1 MAVAFLISCAA
12 LFLEHQNLVVL
23 EVFQDLALHRGA
35 FYYRCT
41 YFDLTVVVC
50 EQDFVETYG
59 RIFFALK
66 TVNIKFPTFFSFK
79 LLTCNLY
86 YNVHLFDGYVFEH
99 NSECKYTH
107 IYFISNI
114 PREFFSA
121 RSALAWFWAGSPR
134 TVPHDAVPSL
144 QQRAPAHAGRGFM
157 NRILIVS
164 DDIFLRDMVRLSLID
179 MHTEVRCAADA
190 DEMEGLCRRVLFD
203 LVIVLHVAPFLCG
216 RDVVRGVRPAGLR
229 RPLFYVVSWLQ
240 SEQAV
245 LSLLECG
252 VDQYMAFP
260 LSLQRLRGKVSNDLN
275 RLL

>member
-66 TVNIKFPTFFSFK
+66 TVDIKFPTFFSFK

-107 IYFISNI
+107 IYLINNISGKFFW
-114 PREFFSA
+114 PRA
-121 RSALAWFWAGSPR
+121 ALAWFWAG
-134 TVPHDAVPSL
+134 
-144 QQRAPAHAGRGFM
+144 AGHRHTPDGVFM

-164 DDIFLRDMVRLSLID
+164 DDVFMRDMVRLSLID
-179 MHTEVRCAADA
+179 MRTEVRCAADA